1 MKKCF
6 VVSNPAGIHCP
17 SSPMNNASLVIEGPL
32 HPERDLRVCQGPD
45 EKEGQGGR
53 VQETGRSG
61 PPLLRWM
68 SGW

>member
-1 MKKCF
+1 
-6 VVSNPAGIHCP
+6 
-17 SSPMNNASLVIEGPL
+17 MNNASLVIEGPL
-32 HPERDLRVCQGPD
+32 HPGRDLRVCQGPD